1 MRLLLA
7 VLTRAAVINGRRIF
21 CAARRDASLDSD
33 FKSARRIAILLKA
46 KNTAN
51 RLADCGFL
59 NPSFYL
65 LLVTAKNGHKSNTL
79 IDY

>member
-51 RLADCGFL
+51 RSPASDFKE
-59 NPSFYL
+59 FVVL
-65 LLVTAKNGHKSNTL
+65 LIFVRSKML
-79 IDY
+79 